1 MVVTLFLILKT
12 GTSNFTPYLG
22 TVYQRT
28 CLLARNRKR
37 PAGFSEGKF
46 SPIPFGQRPQSGT
59 TCLYSGFHHAT
70 LYERDEGTSR
80 AGYILA

>member
-37 PAGFSEGKF
+37 PAGFSEVK
-46 SPIPFGQRPQSGT
+46 STPIPFGQRPQPEA
-59 TCLYSGFHHAT
+59 TCLYSGLHHAT
-70 LYERDEGTSR
+70 LHERDEGTSR
-80 AGYILA
+80 AGHILA